1 MLLFPGFKGLLQHS
15 DVIFWTYQTDLVFLI
30 LVFSN
35 LVIIPILLMK
45 KYPTVFIICETA
57 NSHPFNML
65 LILIWRRY
73 LKLSHSPS
81 IFLSALKDVCHDWA

>member
-30 LVFSN
+30 LVFSY
-35 LVIIPILLMK
+35 LVIILLMR

-57 NSHPFNML
+57 NSHPFDMV
-65 LILIWRRY
+65 LILTWRY

-81 IFLSALKDVCHDWA
+81 IFLSALKVMCHDLA

>member
-30 LVFSN
+30 LVFSY
-35 LVIIPILLMK
+35 LVIILLMR

-57 NSHPFNML
+57 NSHPFDMVSNIDMEE
-65 LILIWRRY
+65 
-73 LKLSHSPS
+73 
-81 IFLSALKDVCHDWA
+81 IFEVVTQS